1 MNKPRKIDCPHRDR
15 AFTDVVYGGTAS
27 CPAQMAEVR
36 QRHTPPPSAYHIYW
50 GELHGHTILSD
61 GTIDIDTYFATARD
75 RAHLDFCAL
84 TDHDHGG
91 VGKPELWD
99 AGKWE
104 LIQNKVAEYHQPGTF
119 VTLLGYERDSYPY
132 YNNLVL
138 YYRDGRGE
146 MVRGEVDGEITE
158 PELSALLQRE
168 DIIAVPHTT
177 TLISSGTD
185 FEKIPLALM
194 TPLIE
199 VYSKWGTS
207 EYFGN
212 PNPVKTEA
220 RGGAW
225 HDALAKG
232 ARMGCIAGSDEHGPN
247 PGLPGKT
254 AVPGNL
260 RYVQPGLCAVLAE
273 ELTREAVFAALKAKR
288 CYGTSGA
295 RIEVDFRINGVPMG
309 QSLSLP
315 GGTERQ
321 VYIRVQGEDGLRTV
335 TMEKNNQD
343 YVVFHVDGA
352 SSTFTELFYDSEV
365 ASPTDWYYCR
375 IEQMDGRMAWTS
387 PIWID
392 AT

>member
-1 MNKPRKIDCPHRDR
+1 MKPRKMDCPHRNQVI
-15 AFTDVVYGGTAS
+15 TELVYGGTS
-27 CPAQMAEVR
+27 SKPVQMAESK
-36 QRHTPPPSAYHIYW
+36 QRFYPPTSDYHIYW
-50 GELHGHTILSD
+50 GELHGHTNLSD
-61 GTIDIDTYFATARD
+61 GTIDIDTYFQTARD
-75 RAHLDFCAL
+75 KAQLDFYAL

-99 AGKWE
+99 GGKWE
-104 LIQNKVAEYHQPGTF
+104 LIQDKVAEYYHPGQFATI
-119 VTLLGYERDSYPY
+119 LGYERDSYPW

-146 MVRGEVDGEITE
+146 MVRGAVDGEITRS
-158 PELSALLQRE
+158 ELAVLLKRE
-168 DIIAVPHTT
+168 DIVAVPHTT

-185 FEKIPLALM
+185 FEMIPLGLM

-220 RGGAW
+220 CGGAW

-260 RYVQPGLCAVLAE
+260 RYVQPGLCAVLAK
-273 ELTREAVFAALKAKR
+273 ELTREAVFDALKERR

-295 RIEVDFRINGVPMG
+295 RIGIDFRINGTEMG
-309 QSLSLP
+309 ASLSLSP
-315 GGTERQ
+315 GMQRE
-321 VYIRVQGEDGLRTV
+321 IFISVQGEDMLGTV
-335 TMEKNNQD
+335 TIVKNNVD

-352 SSTFTELFYDSEV
+352 SRNFTELFYDYDF
-365 ASPTDWYYCR
+365 ARQTDWYYCR
-375 IEQMDGRMAWTS
+375 INQSDGRTAWTS
-387 PIWID
+387 PIWVG
-392 AT
+392 TG